1 MGYAGQPML
10 VIKANRA
17 LLKRRQSY
25 KDIKEQYDNYTQKT
39 KLSFVELTPFQ
50 QKLIRD
56 KIIKKAKQ
64 DKLRDFKISLIALV
78 VVLGLLGFL
87 YVKYMA

>member
-1 MGYAGQPML
+1 MGFATHATS
-10 VIKANRA
+10 VVKSNRA

-25 KDIKEQYDNYTQKT
+25 KNIREQYDNYSQKT

-50 QKLIRD
+50 QKLIRN

-64 DKLRDFKISLIALV
+64 DSIRDFKISVIALFV
-78 VVLGLLGFL
+78 ILGFLGFL